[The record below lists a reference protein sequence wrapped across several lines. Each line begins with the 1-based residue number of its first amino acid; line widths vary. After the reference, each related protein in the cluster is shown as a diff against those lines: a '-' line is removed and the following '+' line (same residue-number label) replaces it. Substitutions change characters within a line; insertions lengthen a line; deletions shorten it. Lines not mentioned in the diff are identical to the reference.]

1 MAQWCA
7 ALGLGLLGANVLVV
21 NNYRDRSDD
30 EAVGKRT
37 LAVRWGD
44 RAMVRLY
51 ALNAAVGMALTVPV
65 WAMLN
70 VWLML
75 IPVAIYGG
83 LFVPLSRRMQRERT
97 VAQPPSRCYGAGYG
111 AIFADLFGGRSGL
124 LVAGGIY
131 AKEHSKPASFTA
143 CMISSSAKSPLTVAF
158 FPARLT
164 LTCLTP

>member
-83 LFVPLSRRMQRERT
+83 LFVPLSRRMQRER
-97 VAQPPSRCYGAGYG
+97 
-111 AIFADLFGGRSGL
+111 GRSLNRLLGATARAMVLYSLTFLAAGL
-124 LVAGGIY
+124 
-131 AKEHSKPASFTA
+131 A
-143 CMISSSAKSPLTVAF
+143 CW
-158 FPARLT
+158 
-164 LTCLTP
+164 